1 MASQIQRWVDAIG
14 ELLGLPVSLTDVDP
28 NSLRF
33 SPHAEDMGRVSPK
46 WRIGHPSAI
55 RREIPQRSVRIYSRR
70 NAAKMQAVAQAGV
83 RSL

>member
-46 WRIGHPSAI
+46 WRIRHPSAI
-55 RREIPQRSVRIYSRR
+55 RREIPQRSFIVKDYLLRATADRR
-70 NAAKMQAVAQAGV
+70 RRGG
-83 RSL
+83 